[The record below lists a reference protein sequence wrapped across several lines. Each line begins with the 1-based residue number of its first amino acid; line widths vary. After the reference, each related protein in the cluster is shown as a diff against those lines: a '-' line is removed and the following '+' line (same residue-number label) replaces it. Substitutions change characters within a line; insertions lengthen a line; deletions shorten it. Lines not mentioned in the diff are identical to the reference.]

1 MGRGLA
7 KILAQKGAN
16 VILVARTTSKLEEAV
31 EYIKVHSPRQYAK
44 VHSNQV
50 L

>member
-16 VILVARTTSKLEEAV
+16 VILVARTAKKLEEAV
-31 EYIKVHSPRQYAK
+31 EYIKVKLQITIRG
-44 VHSNQV
+44 
-50 L
+50 